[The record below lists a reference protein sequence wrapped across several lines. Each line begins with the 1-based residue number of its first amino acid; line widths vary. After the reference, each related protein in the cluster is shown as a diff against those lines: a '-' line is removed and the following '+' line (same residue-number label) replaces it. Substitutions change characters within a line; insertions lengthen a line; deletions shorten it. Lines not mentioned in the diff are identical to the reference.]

1 MDIVGEFLNV
11 ILSHMAI
18 AWIVVAIIFALV
30 EGITLGM
37 VTIWFTIGSIISAIV
52 ALVGGSLPVQVGI
65 FFGASLLLL
74 IFTRPIFV
82 KHLKIG
88 KEKNVI
94 QLLEGRIGI
103 VTQAIRPFSS
113 GLVKVNGVTWTAI
126 GEDPDSAFDKGTE
139 VEIMRV
145 EGVKLIVALP
155 VDE

>member
-1 MDIVGEFLNV
+1 MDVVGEFFQIV
-11 ILSHMAI
+11 LSHMPIVWIILAI
-18 AWIVVAIIFALV
+18 VFALI

-52 ALVGGSLPVQVGI
+52 ALFDVSLPVQIGV
-65 FFGASLLLL
+65 FFVSSLILL

-94 QLLEGRIGI
+94 EQLEGRIGI
-103 VTQAIRPFSS
+103 VTHAIKPYNS

-126 GEDPDSAFDKGTE
+126 GEDPDAALDKGTE
-139 VEIMRV
+139 VEILSV
-145 EGVKLIVALP
+145 EGVKLIVAPP
-155 VDE
+155 VE